1 MKLSTNKKSKII
13 EGGLWVGITVLLLTV
28 PWMITERYY
37 SYMIGLSGI
46 WTILVLSLNIVLGY
60 TGQVS
65 MCHGSFF
72 GIGAYTS
79 TLLVMK
85 AGWSYWLAL
94 PVAAILSAF
103 IGFLIGIPALRSK
116 GSYFAICTMGFGI
129 IVTIILD
136 NWISLTGGPSG
147 IYSIPPP
154 DSIVLPFLRE
164 IAFHSPAS
172 QYYLILV
179 TIYFLLFFTRRLI
192 DSRTGRAFLA
202 VRRDEVLGESIG
214 IDPMRYKLLAFTIG
228 AFFAGVAGSFYSWLV
243 GVITP
248 AVSSLYVSFEAI
260 IFLVVGGVGTLMG
273 PILGTLL
280 LTVVPE
286 FLQVIPEY
294 RMVIYGA
301 LLFFTIVFMPH
312 GLMGGI
318 RSLAVRWGKK
328 FSGV

>member
-1 MKLSTNKKSKII
+1 MKLSTNKNSKII
-13 EGGLWVGITVLLLTV
+13 KLGLWVGITVLLLTV

-37 SYMIGLSGI
+37 SYIIALSGI
-46 WTILVLSLNIVLGY
+46 WTILVLSLNIILGY

-65 MCHGSFF
+65 ICHGSFF

-85 AGWSYWLAL
+85 LGWSYWFAL
-94 PVAAILSAF
+94 PVAAIMSAF
-103 IGFLIGIPALRSK
+103 VGFLIGIPALRSK

-129 IVTIILD
+129 IVTIILE
-136 NWISLTGGPSG
+136 NWISLTGGSSG
-147 IYSIPPP
+147 IYGIPPP
-154 DSIVLPFLRE
+154 DSIVLFSQKE
-164 IAFHSPAS
+164 ISFHSPAS

-179 TIYFLLFFTRRLI
+179 TTCFLLFFTRRLI

-202 VRRDEVLGESIG
+202 IRRDEVLAESIG
-214 IDPMRYKLLAFTIG
+214 VDPMRFKLLAFTIG

-260 IFLVVGGVGTLMG
+260 VFLVVGGAGTLIG

-280 LTVVPE
+280 LNVVPE
-286 FLQVIPEY
+286 FLQMIPEY
-294 RMVIYGA
+294 RMVIYGV
-301 LLFFTIVFMPH
+301 LLFLAIVFMPN

-318 RSLAVRWGKK
+318 RSIFVRLRK
-328 FSGV
+328 FNGV

>member
-1 MKLSTNKKSKII
+1 
-13 EGGLWVGITVLLLTV
+13 
-28 PWMITERYY
+28 MIT
-37 SYMIGLSGI
+37 LSGI

-72 GIGAYTS
+72 GIGAYAS

-85 AGWSYWLAL
+85 AGWSYWLVL
-94 PVAAILSAF
+94 PVAALLSAF
-103 IGFLIGIPALRSK
+103 VGFLIGIPALRSK
-116 GSYFAICTMGFGI
+116 GSYFAICTLGFGI

-136 NWISLTGGPSG
+136 NWIGLTGGPSG
-147 IYSIPPP
+147 ISNIPPP
-154 DSIVLPFLRE
+154 DSIVLPSLRE
-164 IAFHSPAS
+164 IAFHSAAS

-192 DSRTGRAFLA
+192 DSRSGRAFLA
-202 VRRDEVLGESIG
+202 LRRDEVLAESIG
-214 IDPMRYKLLAFTIG
+214 INPMRYKLLAFTIG
-228 AFFAGVAGSFYSWLV
+228 AFFAGVGGSFYSWFV

-248 AVSSLYVSFEAI
+248 AISSLYVSFEAI
-260 IFLVVGGVGTLMG
+260 VFLVVGGAGTLMG

-280 LTVVPE
+280 LTVAPE

-294 RMVIYGA
+294 RMVIYGV
-301 LLFFTIVFMPH
+301 LLFLTIVFMPY

-318 RSLAVRWGKK
+318 RSLAVRWGKI
-328 FSGV
+328 